1 MDEVREG
8 LLYTESHE
16 WIEDLG
22 DGRVRMGIS
31 DHAQH
36 ELGDIVYVELPDVGR
51 TLSKGDE
58 IGALESVKTVE
69 PVITPVSGKVIKVN
83 DSLEDGSELMNRS
96 PYDEGWLVEV
106 ELSDPAELQ
115 GLMDSSVYAEVLK
128 SQ

>member
-83 DSLEDGSELMNRS
+83 DSLEDGSEIMNRS

-115 GLMDSSVYAEVLK
+115 GLMDSSVYAEALK